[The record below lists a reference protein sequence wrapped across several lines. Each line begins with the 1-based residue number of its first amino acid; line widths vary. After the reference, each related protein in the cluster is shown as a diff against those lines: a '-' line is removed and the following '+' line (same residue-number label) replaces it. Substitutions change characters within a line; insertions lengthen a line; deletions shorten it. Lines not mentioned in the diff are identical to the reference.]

1 MSAAGNDNTD
11 NGKII
16 IFTIKDTMLYVPVVT
31 LSARDNKKL
40 SKRLSKRFERWI
52 YWNEYKT
59 KVENKN
65 TANEFRNFF
74 ESNFVGVKIL
84 FVLVYTNEDTDCK
97 SFKAETYYLSKWIID
112 NYNVIINGKNFY
124 DQLIDSDRKRYK
136 EIRKLTT
143 RQSEDYNT
151 GCLLDYEY
159 IKNNYTLIAV
169 DLSRQKEL
177 DADPKA
183 IHQIEF
189 DGYLK
194 KN

>member
-1 MSAAGNDNTD
+1 M
-11 NGKII
+11 
-16 IFTIKDTMLYVPVVT
+16 
-31 LSARDNKKL
+31 
-40 SKRLSKRFERWI
+40 
-52 YWNEYKT
+52 
-59 KVENKN
+59 
-65 TANEFRNFF
+65 FRNFF

-124 DQLIDSDRKRYK
+124 DQLIDSYRKRYK

-151 GCLLDYEY
+151 RCLLDYEY